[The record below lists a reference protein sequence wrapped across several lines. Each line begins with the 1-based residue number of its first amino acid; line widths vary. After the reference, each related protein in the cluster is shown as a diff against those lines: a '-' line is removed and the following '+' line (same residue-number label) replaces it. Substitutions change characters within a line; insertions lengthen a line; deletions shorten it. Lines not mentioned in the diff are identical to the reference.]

1 METALEKL
9 TAGIFAEHVH
19 TTFNTQLG
27 DARIVLELSSVVEHE
42 LSARQEAFSLV
53 FRGPVTPRLPQKIY
67 RLEHEKL
74 GTFSIFLTAIEGDA
88 DGISYE
94 AVFNR
99 VRKNK

>member
-9 TAGIFAEHVH
+9 NAGAFAEHLH
-19 TTFNTQLG
+19 TRFSTQLG
-27 DARIVLELSSVVEHE
+27 NTRVELELSSVVERE
-42 LSARQEAFSLV
+42 LSPRLEAFSLV
-53 FRGPVTPRLPQKIY
+53 FRGPVSPYLPQKIH
-67 RLEHEKL
+67 RLEHDKL
-74 GTFSIFLTAIEGDA
+74 GAFSIFLTAIEGDG